1 MPLLDLFWTML
12 WFFLFVA
19 WIWLVITVIAD
30 IFRSDDLSG
39 WGKAFWTIFV
49 VLLPWLGILVY
60 LIARGRSMG
69 ERNLREIQ
77 AREQATREYIQSVT
91 ADSAGPSTAD
101 ELGKLSDLKISGV
114 ITEEE
119 FQAQKAKIL
128 AGS

>member
-39 WGKAFWTIFV
+39 WGKGLWTVFII
-49 VLLPWLGILVY
+49 LLPWLGILVY

-69 ERNLREIQ
+69 ERNLRDMQ
-77 AREQATREYIQSVT
+77 AREAATREYIQSVT
-91 ADSAGPSTAD
+91 ASSAAPSTAD
-101 ELGKLSDLKISGV
+101 ELGKLSDLKVSGV

-119 FQAQKAKIL
+119 FAAQKAKIL
-128 AGS
+128 AG